1 MWSSV
6 VRDESPML
14 FGMTLVRRMSWEHV
28 ATSAL
33 SVYARGTGVFFP
45 FEMCLYW
52 YMLGYWAFP
61 TPGAVGDVTLFK

>member
-14 FGMTLVRRMSWEHV
+14 VGMTLVRRMSWGHV

-45 FEMCLYW
+45 FETCLYW
-52 YMLGYWAFP
+52 YVRPVPVLVLGVSDARCSR
-61 TPGAVGDVTLFK
+61 